1 MLTCTPS
8 VSAILPRL
16 FPMAS
21 NSDLPVISGNV
32 NSLRCPEITVV
43 LVDSNGQ
50 DRTVD
55 AHLDTGFAGELTLSM
70 TAIEQLG
77 LVPTG
82 RSGQYRIGSGA
93 TVAFNTYRGTIR
105 WRDEI
110 RGIDVLES
118 EITPLVGVG
127 LLWNNNLSID
137 FRHGGDVTITE
148 LPDPAS

>member
-32 NSLRCPEITVV
+32 NSLRFPEITVV
-43 LVDSNGQ
+43 LFDSNGQ
-50 DRTVD
+50 DRAVE
-55 AHLDTGFAGELTLSM
+55 AHLDTGFTGELALPIA
-70 TAIEQLG
+70 AIERLG
-77 LVPTG
+77 LVRAG

-93 TVAFNTYRGTIR
+93 TVAFNIYDGTIR
-105 WRDEI
+105 WRDETRRI
-110 RGIDVLES
+110 HVLES